1 MNNIER
7 MPHTFNDEEY
17 SSIPRGTIHPKC
29 AINPTRQSLTNT
41 IDSTDH
47 DEANEPREMVEMMRR
62 RSAMTFIEGTSSTND
77 GSNDSLR
84 YTTKNYAGTVGKK
97 SLKDLF
103 ADLEVDTGAIRYR
116 RRSLNRRSALS
127 TLSHPPFDSLDCEDS
142 IDSPPLISPA
152 ESCRAQKKESEPLLT
167 SALSTLRYPSVDSLD
182 CEDSNDYPPL
192 VSPAESCHAQKK
204 ESETLLRSALSTL
217 RHPPF
222 DLLDCEDS
230 NDYPPL
236 VSPAESCYA
245 QKKES
250 EPFLTTEKEVL
261 IMKSLNRLRYE
272 KEKARIA
279 EQKSKDSGERRS
291 DLVLPTQVS
300 ANRQLT
306 EGKKPKSFIS
316 LHFNKRPFRR
326 VGNSLLSINQKQD
339 SLCKVSSTTEPQQ
352 NKRRNSV
359 LSLDSSLSL
368 APISQ
373 RLRQT
378 ASFLGMRKSMWF
390 MDQKETPPHG
400 VSLPTKP
407 PRRVS
412 SPTKHKVSLPT
423 KHRVSLP
430 TKLDENQWRLSMLS
444 MESMSKCLRRRA
456 SSLGISPKQDADEDW
471 RVEGERRKPKS
482 FISMQIL
489 KSVSPKVGNSMW
501 LDEKQPE
508 NPRRSS
514 FSTDSQQ
521 SNRRNSIIP
530 LEPISQQ
537 LRRLSNLDT
546 GNSIEVMDQKREYL
560 IRGKSLNSYHNM
572 NQRRGS
578 THSTGSISECL
589 LRTKSFLS
597 LSPAQEGKYNRRK
610 QRGVVNVL
618 RKSMKRDDR
627 ENLQN
632 VLSQD
637 SDCSSKNSSSSC
649 SDSE

>member
-1 MNNIER
+1 

-17 SSIPRGTIHPKC
+17 SSIPRGTIHPKY

-116 RRSLNRRSALS
+116 RRSLNRR
-127 TLSHPPFDSLDCEDS
+127 
-142 IDSPPLISPA
+142 
-152 ESCRAQKKESEPLLT
+152 

-444 MESMSKCLRRRA
+444 MESMSICLRRRA